1 MINLLYESL
10 PNSIT
15 VGDKDFLINTDFKY
29 WIELSDAL
37 NNQDCDK
44 TYLTNVILNLFV
56 DEIPNQFNSEVF
68 MAIKK
73 FFDGN
78 IETKDINESNEDC
91 NTKNRIYDFKVDGD
105 YFIAAFLQNYNI
117 DLLKSDMHWFK
128 FMALFHGLKDCELKQ
143 RMYYRSVNLAT
154 ISDKKERS
162 RIRKIQNKLKLDQKT
177 ISDED
182 IAQALW

>member
-1 MINLLYESL
+1 M
-10 PNSIT
+10 
-15 VGDKDFLINTDFKY
+15 
-29 WIELSDAL
+29 
-37 NNQDCDK
+37 
-44 TYLTNVILNLFV
+44 
-56 DEIPNQFNSEVF
+56 
-68 MAIKK
+68 
-73 FFDGN
+73 
-78 IETKDINESNEDC
+78 
-91 NTKNRIYDFKVDGD
+91 DGD

-117 DLLKSDMHWFK
+117 DLLKCDMHWFK

>member
-68 MAIKK
+68 MAIKSFLMEILK
-73 FFDGN
+73 PKILMKVMKIVIPR
-78 IETKDINESNEDC
+78 IEFMILKWMDIILLQHFY
-91 NTKNRIYDFKVDGD
+91 KIIILIY
-105 YFIAAFLQNYNI
+105 
-117 DLLKSDMHWFK
+117 
-128 FMALFHGLKDCELKQ
+128 
-143 RMYYRSVNLAT
+143 
-154 ISDKKERS
+154 
-162 RIRKIQNKLKLDQKT
+162 
-177 ISDED
+177 
-182 IAQALW
+182 